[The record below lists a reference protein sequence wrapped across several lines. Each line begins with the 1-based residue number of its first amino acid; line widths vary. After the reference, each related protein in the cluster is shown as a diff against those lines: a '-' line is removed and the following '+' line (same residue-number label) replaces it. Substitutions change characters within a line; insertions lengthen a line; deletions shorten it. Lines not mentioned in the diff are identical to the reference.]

1 MTLSK
6 TPITLLVLAGG
17 LGSRYSGSK
26 QIDGIGPNGE
36 FLLEYA
42 IYDALKAGFDKV
54 VIIVN
59 SEVKEILANRLQKRF
74 NSLELVLVEQSTPK
88 RSKPWGTG
96 HAVLCAKQAIKEP
109 FMIINADDYYGR
121 STFEIG
127 ANFLSGRSIS
137 SKIMGLIAFQL
148 SKTLSHH
155 GGVSRG
161 VCQANDD
168 GLLVRVEEHEGIQR
182 QNGRIHSN
190 QSGETPLEEETAVSM
205 NCWLLDPSVFD
216 HLQKNFEDFYS
227 AHMNS
232 SSEEYYLPTA
242 MQQLIDTD
250 EVDFQLTVSKEQW
263 FGLTYAKDKQ
273 AVEQKI
279 QASINEGFYSKLIGN
294 G

>member
-42 IYDALKAGFDKV
+42 VYDAVKVGFDKV
-54 VIIVN
+54 VLVVN
-59 SEVKEILANRLQKRF
+59 SKVKETLANKLQKRF
-74 NSLELVLVEQSTPK
+74 DSLELVFIVQSLIG
-88 RSKPWGTG
+88 RNKPWGTG
-96 HAVLCAKQAIKEP
+96 HAVLCAKEAIREP

-127 ANFLSGRSIS
+127 VGFLSGGLIS
-137 SKIMGLIAFQL
+137 SKKMGLIAFQL
-148 SKTLSHH
+148 SKTLSDH

-161 VCQANDD
+161 VCEVNHD
-168 GLLVRVEEHEGIQR
+168 GLLILVEEHEGIQR
-182 QNGRIHSN
+182 QNGGIFSN
-190 QSGETPLEEETAVSM
+190 QSGESPLKDETAVSM
-205 NCWLLDPSVFD
+205 NCWLLDPSVFG
-216 HLQKNFEDFYS
+216 HLERDFEDFHS
-227 AHMNS
+227 THKNS
-232 SSEEYYLPTA
+232 ESKEYYLPTA
-242 MQQLIDTD
+242 MQELINAD
-250 EVDFQLTVSKEQW
+250 EVQFQLMVSKEQW

-279 QASINEGFYSKLIGN
+279 QSSISEGFYPKMIGN
-294 G
+294 E